1 MENKKL
7 QMDYITL
14 HTKHTT
20 YQMGIT
26 ESGFLLHLYY
36 GPKAQGE
43 LDGLLTFA
51 DRGYSGNPYEL
62 RDDRSFSL
70 DALPQEYPNYGNGD
84 FRSPAFRLRDEA
96 GIFGTDLRY
105 ESHRMVPGKYGI
117 PGLPAAYTVED
128 FPQNSSTPCSAKD
141 CSPSPACS
149 TKDYPP
155 SPACSTKDCP
165 LSPACST
172 KDYPPSTACS
182 AKDCPPLASAPILY
196 HRDKYTSAY
205 TVEVT
210 LCDQRTGVKVAL
222 LFGVFPELDVITRCA
237 VVKNEGNGA
246 VFLNKAYSM
255 CLDFLT
261 GSYDLIHFH
270 GRHAMERN
278 FERIPVICGTQSFG
292 SRRGTSSHQHNPF
305 FFFADRETTEDY
317 GSCYGISLLYSGNF
331 RFEAEHDQYR
341 QTRVQIGIS
350 DEMFDYELKPGEEFY
365 TPEAAL
371 AYTGN
376 GLAALSHI
384 YHKLI
389 RQHVCRGFW
398 KERRRPILINN
409 WEATYYNFTGKQIL
423 SIAREAANLGVEM
436 FVLDDGW
443 FGKRDDDNSG
453 LGDWYVN
460 EEKLGKSLAE
470 ISEEI
475 HGMDMLFGLWIEP
488 EMVNEDSSLYKKHP
502 DWAFVIPGKKP
513 VMCRNQL
520 VLDFSRKEVVD
531 GIFQEIAK
539 VLDSIRVEYIKMDMN
554 RSICDV
560 YSAVLG
566 YQNYGKIMHHY
577 VLGVYD
583 FLERLHTRYP
593 GILIEGCS
601 GGGGRFDA
609 GMLYYTPQIWCS
621 DDTDAIERI
630 KIQHGTSFGYPIS
643 AVGSHVSAVPNEQT
657 GRSVPLGTRAVCAMA
672 GSFGYE
678 LDISKLD
685 AEEKEYIKQQILDYK
700 KFWNLLHNG
709 LYYRLHQPAKDTEA
723 AAWMFVSEDKN
734 EALLNIISLDAHA
747 NAPTVYVR
755 LKGLDARKNYLVR
768 NNGKVFNGNVL
779 MHVGIA
785 VPFHAGE
792 YHAWQYHLQAL

>member
-1 MENKKL
+1 MENKN
-7 QMDYITL
+7 MEYITL

-36 GPKAQGE
+36 GPKTQGE
-43 LDGLLTFA
+43 LGSLLTFA

-62 RDDRSFSL
+62 RNDRSFSL

-84 FRSPAFRLRDEA
+84 FRSPAFRLRDES
-96 GIFGTDLRY
+96 GVFGTDLRY
-105 ESHRMVPGKYGI
+105 ESHRMIPGKYGI
-117 PGLPAAYTVED
+117 PGMPAVYATEEPAERPVKNHVMAGGRATEAWPPKPDRIEENTSGTPEETSEKSSACCNSKYTAAYTLEIV
-128 FPQNSSTPCSAKD
+128 
-141 CSPSPACS
+141 
-149 TKDYPP
+149 
-155 SPACSTKDCP
+155 
-165 LSPACST
+165 LSDP
-172 KDYPPSTACS
+172 
-182 AKDCPPLASAPILY
+182 
-196 HRDKYTSAY
+196 
-205 TVEVT
+205 
-210 LCDQRTGVKVAL
+210 RTEVKVKL
-222 LFGVFPELDVITRCA
+222 LFGIFPELDVITRCT
-237 VVKNEGNGA
+237 VVQNTGNNA

-292 SRRGTSSHQHNPF
+292 SIRGTSSHQHNPF
-305 FFFADRETTEDY
+305 FILADRETTEDY

-331 RFEAEHDQYR
+331 KFEAEQDQYC
-341 QTRVQIGIS
+341 QTRVQMGIS
-350 DEMFDYELKPGEEFY
+350 DEMFDYMLEPGEEFY
-365 TPEAAL
+365 TPEAAI

-376 GLAALSHI
+376 GLGALSHI
-384 YHKLI
+384 FHKLI
-389 RQHVCRGFW
+389 RHHICRGFW

-409 WEATYYNFTGKQIL
+409 WEATYFNFTGKQIL
-423 SIAREAANLGVEM
+423 TIAREAANLGVEM

-460 EEKLGKSLAE
+460 EKKLGKSLAE

-488 EMVNEDSSLYKKHP
+488 EMVNEDSVLYQRHP

-513 VMCRNQL
+513 VMGRNQL

-531 GIFQEIAK
+531 SIFEEIAK
-539 VLDSIRVEYIKMDMN
+539 VLDSIRAEYIKMDMN

-560 YSAVLG
+560 YSALSG
-566 YQNYGKIMHHY
+566 YQNYGKIMHQY

-583 FLERLHTRYP
+583 FLERLRTRYP
-593 GILIEGCS
+593 HILIEGCS

-657 GRSVPLGTRAVCAMA
+657 GRYVSIGTRAVCAMA

-685 AEEKEYIKQQILDYK
+685 AEEKECIKNQISDYK
-700 KFWNLLHNG
+700 KYWNLIHNG
-709 LYYRLHQPAKDTEA
+709 LYYRLHHPRKDTEA
-723 AAWMFVSEDKN
+723 AAWMFVSEDKH
-734 EALLNIISLDAHA
+734 EALLNIVSLDTHA
-747 NAPTVYVR
+747 NPPTVYIK
-755 LKGLDARKNYLVR
+755 LKGLDAKKNYLIGDSKTAQ
-768 NNGKVFNGNVL
+768 NGSVL
-779 MHVGIA
+779 MHTGIA
-785 VPFHAGE
+785 VPFHSGE
-792 YHAWQYHLQAL
+792 YQSWQYHLQAL